1 MPTTTWRVPTCLQ
14 RLAMWPELGDAGR
27 RQAVEEALRTV
38 LDPELDEPLL
48 DLGFLHSVD
57 VCGDH
62 ARIVLRLPTYWCS
75 VNFAYIMGEDIKA
88 AVGAI
93 PWIDGVEVQLVDHF
107 AMEEINRGLSEG
119 RGFREAFGGEAE
131 DGLGIVRAEFR
142 EKSFLGRQSVVI
154 QAMRKDGMSDEAI
167 AAATCGA
174 LEGRAAAIDP
184 ERAKEIRRYMEARRQ
199 RAAPAGAADPAFVDR
214 SDRPVPAGRIPDHLR
229 EIRRIRSSFE
239 ANGAICRMLHAARYG
254 PKAAPAP
261 TSSAERERARVA
273 QLGKDGGSA

>member
-1 MPTTTWRVPTCLQ
+1 M
-14 RLAMWPELGDAGR
+14 RLEPGEDAR
-27 RQAVEEALRTV
+27 QQAVEAAVGAV

-48 DLGFLHSVD
+48 ELGFIHAVEVD
-57 VCGDH
+57 GDH

-75 VNFAYIMGEDIKA
+75 ANFAYIMGEDIKA
-88 AVGAI
+88 AVGAV
-93 PWIDGVEVQLVDHF
+93 PWVAGVEVRLVDHF

-119 RGFREAFGGEAE
+119 RDFQEAFGGEAE

-174 LEGRAAAIDP
+174 LEGRAVAIDP
-184 ERAKEIRRYMEARRQ
+184 DGAKEIRRYMEARRQ

-214 SDRPVPAGRIPDHLR
+214 SDRPVPAGRISDHLR

-261 TSSAERERARVA
+261 TPSAERGRARVA